1 MTKQALRWCFA
12 LLICLSAF
20 AAFGNGMKPHSLL
33 QAAFPRQAPVSD
45 LAPAA
50 DPRQQQHRR
59 PTRLHRDRS
68 RELWR
73 ALYRD

>member
-1 MTKQALRWCFA
+1 MTKQFLRWCFA
-12 LLICLSAF
+12 LLTCLSAF

-33 QAAFPRQAPVSD
+33 QAAFSRQAAVAD
-45 LAPAA
+45 EAPAVP
-50 DPRQQQHRR
+50 DQQQHRR

-68 RELWR
+68 RDLWR

>member
-20 AAFGNGMKPHSLL
+20 AALGNGMKPHSLL
-33 QAAFPRQAPVSD
+33 QAAFSRQAAVANEP
-45 LAPAA
+45 PAA
-50 DPRQQQHRR
+50 APGEQQHRR

-68 RELWR
+68 RDLWR